1 VGFFSFLG
9 FKRAPSPK
17 QMKAMLPSIH
27 QFVDVAV
34 KNGPKGSIC
43 FENAGAKTFLTS
55 TIPGMSAGQQVIF
68 NYQTASG
75 KYRFTAA
82 VKSIADKQ
90 ATFELPAKIDTVQ
103 KFAGAKKRTNVRI
116 DTTMQVQWRYAPAG
130 KIETEW
136 QKGTLSD
143 LSRTGSSLAVEREV
157 KTGTI
162 VELKI
167 SLGSET
173 VATRADARR
182 VDKIAGKD
190 RYTVGLAFHPLKP
203 EAEKAIVEFINR
215 RQVDLR
221 SRGLG

>member
-1 VGFFSFLG
+1 
-9 FKRAPSPK
+9 
-17 QMKAMLPSIH
+17 MKAMLPSMH

-43 FENAGAKTFLTS
+43 FENAGVKTFLTS
-55 TIPGMSAGQQVIF
+55 TLPGMSAGQQVIF
-68 NYQTASG
+68 NYQTATG

-82 VKSIADKQ
+82 VKSLDEKQ

-116 DTTMQVQWRYAPAG
+116 DTTVPVQWRYAPSG
-130 KIETEW
+130 KIESEW

-143 LSRTGSSLAVEREV
+143 LSRAGSSLSVEKEI
-157 KTGTI
+157 KSGSI
-162 VELKI
+162 LELKVT
-167 SLGSET
+167 LGT
-173 VATRADARR
+173 DTFTTRADARR
-182 VDKIAGKD
+182 VDKIAGKQ
-190 RYTVGLAFHPLKP
+190 RHTIGLAFHPLKP